1 MTTLTLEDIVA
12 AGRCI
17 ALWSAAGA
25 DPARAALRVCRAA
38 ARAARFRAV
47 AGRPHPWLGDGSLSA
62 AAGCLSP
69 GRLASGAAPIHVGA
83 LLAAFAPLAAAVAQA
98 GCETGEGAPVSRAK
112 RRQSAT
118 ATSAS
123 ATASPSQTP
132 TPPIPSPKPKA

>member
-1 MTTLTLEDIVA
+1 MTILTLEDIVA

-17 ALWSAAGA
+17 ALWTAVGA
-25 DPARAALRVCRAA
+25 DPARVARRLCRAA
-38 ARAARFRAV
+38 ARAARFREA
-47 AGRPHPWLGDGSLSA
+47 AGRPHPWLGDGSLAA
-62 AAGCLSP
+62 AAGCLTP
-69 GRLASGAAPIHVGA
+69 GRLGAGTEPIGTRA
-83 LLAAFAPLAAAVAQA
+83 LLAAFAPLALAVAQA
-98 GCETGEGAPVSRAK
+98 GCDKGEDVPVSRAK